1 VRVAA
6 IVRGGDAS
14 IAPMR
19 IRALAVAGVLLA
31 VGAPDAR
38 AQSQAVRKAALEVYQ
53 DYAVDGRID
62 PCKHSSKTLKLALDN
77 VPPDIEQYASEYPSE
92 IQSAIEARARGECT
106 GSKPDAAAPVVP
118 PAGGGVATPG
128 APTPAPTPVPT
139 EVPTKTVVP
148 EPPGPDGTAATG
160 AAAAATPAPTAAD
173 TELAS
178 GTASNDAPLPVLLLG
193 LLAVL
198 LALTALLF
206 AALRRFGIADDRLA
220 PVGHAFREAR
230 WRAGGTWED
239 FLDWVR
245 TGR

>member
-1 VRVAA
+1 
-6 IVRGGDAS
+6 
-14 IAPMR
+14 MR

-31 VGAPDAR
+31 VGVPDAR
-38 AQSQAVRKAALEVYQ
+38 AQSQTVQKAALEVYQ

-92 IQSAIEARARGECT
+92 IQSAIEARARGECAVKKS
-106 GSKPDAAAPVVP
+106 GSVAPVVP
-118 PAGGGVATPG
+118 PTGGGGVATPGG

-148 EPPGPDGTAATG
+148 EPPGPDGTATAG
-160 AAAAATPAPTAAD
+160 AAAATTPAPTATD
-173 TELAS
+173 TELTS

-193 LLAVL
+193 VLAVL

-206 AALRRFGIADDRLA
+206 AAMRRFGIADDRLA